1 MYGTPQ
7 KFQSSVLVERK
18 RSGPF
23 ACTMCG
29 YMTSAELDFYRHIKN
44 EHPMVAPDVQD
55 ISATMESGGDSMPPN
70 FVTLDEAGLE
80 SGMISIVYE

>member
-1 MYGTPQ
+1 MQPSQRRGHQP
-7 KFQSSVLVERK
+7 
-18 RSGPF
+18 GPF